1 VTIEQRRID
10 LLCTVR
16 GCGQLLAQS
25 ARALVCGR
33 GHAFDVARSGYVNLL
48 QPQDRRSREPG
59 DSKAAVLARRRLVD
73 AGHEQ
78 PIVDAV
84 VAAIARLPLP
94 TAPAIVDVGSGEG
107 TFLARV
113 TTALD
118 GVGAGVDISVPA
130 VEIAARSYP
139 EHTWLVA
146 NADRML
152 PFPEGS
158 FDVATSVTSRRHASE
173 LHRVVRR
180 GGWLVVVVPAADD
193 MVELRSH
200 LHGTATAD
208 PRVTRVAAPLE
219 GRFALRAHETVRC
232 KATLDRG
239 AIADVLATTYRGGRQ
254 RERERVEGLERL
266 DVTLSRDVL
275 VFARV
280 ETPSRAA

>member
-1 VTIEQRRID
+1 VTIDQRRID

-25 ARALVCGR
+25 ASALVCGR
-33 GHAFDVARSGYVNLL
+33 GHGFDIARSGYVNLL

-84 VAAIARLPLP
+84 VAAIADLALP

-107 TFLARV
+107 TFLDRV
-113 TTALD
+113 AKALD

-130 VEIAARSYP
+130 VELAARSYP
-139 EHTWLVA
+139 EHTWLVV

-152 PFPEGS
+152 PFPAAS

-180 GGWLVVVVPAADD
+180 GGWLVVVVPAPDD

-200 LHGTATAD
+200 LHGSATVD
-208 PRVTRVAAPLE
+208 SRVARVAAPLE
-219 GRFALRAHETVRC
+219 GLFALQSHATVRC
-232 KATLDRG
+232 NATLDRG

-254 RERERVEGLERL
+254 RERERAEELEGL
-266 DVTLSRDVL
+266 DVTLSRDML
-275 VFARV
+275 VFAR
-280 ETPSRAA
+280 A